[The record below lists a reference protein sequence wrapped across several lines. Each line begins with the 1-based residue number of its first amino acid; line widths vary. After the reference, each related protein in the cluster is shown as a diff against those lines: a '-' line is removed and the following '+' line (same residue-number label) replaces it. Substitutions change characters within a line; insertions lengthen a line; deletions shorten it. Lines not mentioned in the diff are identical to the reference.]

1 MINDFRSSFVDELAR
16 PSKFKVLLTVP
27 PSIRGVAGSDSK
39 TLSFKIENTVLP
51 GRTVA
56 TSDLR
61 IYGPTEKY
69 PYQTTYEDITLT
81 FICTGSMVEKTL
93 FDTWMQLINPSET
106 WNFEY
111 KKHYVAPD
119 ITIIQYDNSNNEIH
133 KVRLIDAYPI
143 AMNQLDLDWSNDSTY
158 HKLSVV
164 FAYTYWETIATAGVK
179 HVAGSAMNSPFNL
192 AAAIQLGSLAV
203 NSGAALKNG
212 NPYALL
218 SVAGAATSII
228 PSLGG
233 TKTISSILNSQGRG
247 ALDSKL
253 DQDASAANA
262 NKQTINGLTTTT
274 NKFSF

>member
-133 KVRLIDAYPI
+133 KVRLIDR
-143 AMNQLDLDWSNDSTY
+143 SEE
-158 HKLSVV
+158 H
-164 FAYTYWETIATAGVK
+164 
-179 HVAGSAMNSPFNL
+179 
-192 AAAIQLGSLAV
+192 
-203 NSGAALKNG
+203 
-212 NPYALL
+212 
-218 SVAGAATSII
+218 TSELQ
-228 PSLGG
+228 SH
-233 TKTISSILNSQGRG
+233 
-247 ALDSKL
+247 
-253 DQDASAANA
+253 
-262 NKQTINGLTTTT
+262 
-274 NKFSF
+274 